1 MKLRRSPLIIDTVR
15 GKDCGCWRSD
25 AAFPRGCRA
34 VGVKRGSPG
43 LRGVRRWVRKASG
56 GRAGAPRWRSAGGDF
71 YPQNHAQV
79 SISDVLF
86 PGSRPR
92 GLPAAPPARAGGTP
106 AETFTSKTMLRCLFR
121 RCLAPVLAP
130 VACQRPP
137 RRLRPVILMV
147 KHSTLA
153 TRDVT
158 FPIVLRIPIYID
170 GETRHFGD
178 IGRRF
183 FDSVANWKNGISGY
197 AVNYRPGRHP

>member
-1 MKLRRSPLIIDTVR
+1 MSRWTRPERR
-15 GKDCGCWRSD
+15 
-25 AAFPRGCRA
+25 
-34 VGVKRGSPG
+34 
-43 LRGVRRWVRKASG
+43 RKAASSRSRQISVFGGSWCWAWLVRFLRDLSLLLLQPGPARPPAPPQAQEVGHGVPAWARRPLHSG
-56 GRAGAPRWRSAGGDF
+56 A
-71 YPQNHAQV
+71 
-79 SISDVLF
+79 SISGVLF

-130 VACQRPP
+130 VACRRPP

-170 GETRHFGD
+170 GKTRHFDD

-183 FDSVANWKNGISGY
+183 LDSVANSKNSISGSI
-197 AVNYRPGRHP
+197 VNYRPGRHP